1 MDYIIREIEKSEII
15 LLQDFLYEAIFVPE
29 GSEKPERSIIELPE
43 LQIYI
48 EDFGIR
54 EDDYGLVAEVEGE
67 VAGAVWVRIIDD
79 YGHIDDRTPS
89 LSISLYEKYRGYGL
103 GTRMLKEMI
112 DKLRSYGY
120 EKLSLSVQK
129 SNYAA
134 EMYKDLGFTVYDEN
148 EEEYIMIFHL

>member
-1 MDYIIREIEKSEII
+1 M
-15 LLQDFLYEAIFVPE
+15 
-29 GSEKPERSIIELPE
+29 
-43 LQIYI
+43 
-48 EDFGIR
+48 
-54 EDDYGLVAEVEGE
+54 
-67 VAGAVWVRIIDD
+67 RIIDD

-89 LSISLYEKYRGYGL
+89 LSISLYEKYRGYGF

-112 DKLRSYGY
+112 DKLRNYGY